1 MYSDS
6 FPDRI
11 SFIRCTALLVYIHI
25 YINVTVKYMLYLLYL
40 MYRRTISIG
49 GGKLFFI
56 RSDDEG
62 VETFAALVDK
72 NRLHAILCNI
82 L

>member
-1 MYSDS
+1 M
-6 FPDRI
+6 
-11 SFIRCTALLVYIHI
+11 
-25 YINVTVKYMLYLLYL
+25 KYMLYLLYL